1 MKDSSVLI
9 LEAIVKL
16 YNRLDGIVFDSKDNH
31 FMDVT
36 ARNGRDVFWYR
47 DEMYN
52 EAVYVDTLEVLS
64 EEEIERELA

>member
-36 ARNGRDVFWYR
+36 ARNGRDVFLVQGR
-47 DEMYN
+47 D
-52 EAVYVDTLEVLS
+52 VQRGGL
-64 EEEIERELA
+64 R